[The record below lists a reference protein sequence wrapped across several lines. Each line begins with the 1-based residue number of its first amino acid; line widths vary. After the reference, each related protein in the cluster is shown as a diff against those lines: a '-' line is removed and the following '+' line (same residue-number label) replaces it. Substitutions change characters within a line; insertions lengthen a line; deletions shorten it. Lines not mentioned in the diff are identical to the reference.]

1 MNGTFIRYDAAI
13 SLLVV
18 VGGHPF
24 DRNAFAAMFA
34 SMDGVAAT
42 FVDQPAAAQLMS
54 PEAMRGFD
62 ALVLYDLPGINL
74 MRGVKER
81 KPDLID
87 PPAELCAA
95 LLRLLDSGKGVLAL
109 HHAIAGWPTWE
120 AYADI
125 LGGRFQYLGGRL
137 HGRDVPDSGY
147 LQDVTY
153 DAVVTQPSHPLVE
166 GLPQRFALTDE
177 LYLFE
182 VFEDAITPL
191 LVADRSFHAAD
202 FYSAEAAV
210 LHGRMHCNRG
220 WSHADGSNALA
231 WVKRA
236 RNSPL
241 AYVQP
246 GDAGP
251 TFANPHYRRLIE
263 NAVRWVA
270 SDAARIW
277 AGEAE

>member
-1 MNGTFIRYDAAI
+1 MNGTFIRYDAEI

-24 DRNAFAAMFA
+24 DRNAFAEMFA

-54 PEAMRGFD
+54 PEAMRDFD
-62 ALVLYDLPGINL
+62 ALVLYDLPGIDL
-74 MRGVKER
+74 MRSVMGG

-87 PPAELCAA
+87 PPVELSAA
-95 LLRLLDSGKGVLAL
+95 LIRLLDSGKGVLAL

-153 DAVVTQPSHPLVE
+153 DAVVTHPSHPLVE

-191 LVADRSFHAAD
+191 LVADRSFHATD

-210 LHGRMHCNRG
+210 VHGRMHCNRG
-220 WSHADGSNALA
+220 WSHPDGSNALA

-246 GDAGP
+246 GDAAP
-251 TFANPHYRRLIE
+251 TFADPHYRRLIE
-263 NAVRWVA
+263 NAVRWLA
-270 SDAARIW
+270 SDAASIW
-277 AGEAE
+277 AGESE